1 MSTQIG
7 LTCLGGGYPECLK
20 NSIIEQNPPLVKP
33 RNNAPNHNRYFM
45 EQKRNRSLIN
55 GYWNAAGVQF
65 IPAPWLQPTNQ
76 ESQTFGLRCLNV
88 WKIFCS
94 ILKMATT
101 GLLPVWVPMV
111 HTSVHIWYIF
121 VHKMDRSGGFLLNLV
136 RPYCCCAWVSRSKR
150 GRRYGSDS
158 TQIRT
163 HGVTCD
169 GHWKLRYQETENTD
183 IFKIT
188 GGLVT

>member
-1 MSTQIG
+1 
-7 LTCLGGGYPECLK
+7 
-20 NSIIEQNPPLVKP
+20 
-33 RNNAPNHNRYFM
+33 M

-76 ESQTFGLRCLNV
+76 ESQTSVNFRRICFFENNIFGLNRLYQCGSL
-88 WKIFCS
+88 WC
-94 ILKMATT
+94 IL
-101 GLLPVWVPMV
+101 VC
-111 HTSVHIWYIF
+111 TSGYIF
-121 VHKMDRSGGFLLNLV
+121 VHKMDRSGGFLSNLV
-136 RPYCCCAWVSRSKR
+136 RPYCCCAWVSRCKR

-183 IFKIT
+183 ILKNNW
-188 GGLVT
+188 GASNLVNRTSS

>member
-1 MSTQIG
+1 MSDLGRTGVNVYRLVSIWEAQKYHWLTSYMYGNLSAVAIG
-7 LTCLGGGYPECLK
+7 RG
-20 NSIIEQNPPLVKP
+20 P
-33 RNNAPNHNRYFM
+33 R
-45 EQKRNRSLIN
+45 
-55 GYWNAAGVQF
+55 W
-65 IPAPWLQPTNQ
+65 
-76 ESQTFGLRCLNV
+76 CLNI

-121 VHKMDRSGGFLLNLV
+121 VHKMDRSGGFLSNLV

-158 TQIRT
+158 TQIRM
-163 HGVTCD
+163 HDVTCD